1 MPLGKRNLDGTSAL
15 QILFGMPQYTHHKL
29 TLFPF
34 LCPNSFSLWYESVN
48 SCNMS
53 VMPIWGKNYRRL
65 SAMGYRVG
73 TCVILFTMNCGIHQS
88 RVDLGGGGGGGVLGA
103 LKHPPPKFYNEQV
116 RKLLEAV
123 VQVQLYFIHMYG
135 Q

>member
-1 MPLGKRNLDGTSAL
+1 MGKKLQAL
-15 QILFGMPQYTHHKL
+15 ECNGLQSWD
-29 TLFPF
+29 
-34 LCPNSFSLWYESVN
+34 LCL
-48 SCNMS
+48 
-53 VMPIWGKNYRRL
+53 
-65 SAMGYRVG
+65 
-73 TCVILFTMNCGIHQS
+73 LFTMNCGIHQS
-88 RVDLGGGGGGGVLGA
+88 RVDLGGGAWV